1 MDTDTPPASIRVMLA
16 DENPIYATG
25 CALVLLHFGIKI
37 IGDKAMAD
45 DLISAYQAVQ
55 PDVVMIDADLRGK
68 RSGLE
73 EARRLLSAHRD
84 AKIVILAQQLQEA
97 IYRETYRIGALAYL
111 TKDRG
116 TEDLVLAIA
125 RARAGLLFFMPHIA
139 EHLASIKVRGDNC
152 PQDLLDGRE
161 YEVFRLIALGYTNQE
176 IANELA
182 LSLKSISN
190 YSMSIKQKLRTE
202 RVAELT
208 RIAVRFLVIEP

>member
-1 MDTDTPPASIRVMLA
+1 MDTDTLPTTIRVILA
-16 DENPIYATG
+16 DENPIYVAG

-37 IGDKAMAD
+37 IGDQKTVD
-45 DLISAYQAVQ
+45 DLIGAYQSVQ
-55 PDVVMIDADLRGK
+55 PDVMMIDADLRGK
-68 RSGLE
+68 CSGLE
-73 EARRLLSAHRD
+73 EARRVLSAHRD

-116 TEDLVLAIA
+116 AGDLALAIA
-125 RARAGLLFFMPHIA
+125 RARAGRLFFMPHIA

-161 YEVFRLIALGYTNQE
+161 FEVFRLIALGYTNQE

-190 YSMSIKQKLRTE
+190 YSMNIKLKLRTE

-208 RIAVRFLVIEP
+208 RIAIRFRVIEP